1 MLQGLTQRFEY
12 VRDPSAVKFD
22 PLFVTVTFLNPPYR
36 EILRATQTKTTKQ
49 YLLELCK
56 PPESPE
62 FDTNLQDDDNAYV
75 LEDQDTESNLQENCH
90 ITPPSKRPKLL
101 SRVASLIEEKKKQSN
116 SSVSLSAEE
125 KEVDRYSMDSFNTAL
140 EDDPFD
146 FWNTIKNYPI
156 IASIACDI
164 LCLPPSTAP
173 MERVFSTSGESTSGK
188 RNKLT
193 DNNLEREVLLRK
205 NKKYLTKI

>member
-1 MLQGLTQRFEY
+1 MH
-12 VRDPSAVKFD
+12 
-22 PLFVTVTFLNPPYR
+22 PPYG
-36 EILRATQTKTTKQ
+36 EILTATQTKTAKQ

-62 FDTNLQDDDNAYV
+62 FDTNLQDDDYTYV
-75 LEDQDTESNLQENCH
+75 SEDQDAESNLQENCH

-116 SSVSLSAEE
+116 SNVSLSAEE
-125 KEVDRYSMDSFNTAL
+125 KEVDRYSMDSFNTEL

-156 IASIACDI
+156 IAPIACDI
-164 LCLPPSTAP
+164 LCVPPSTAP
-173 MERVFSTSGESTSGK
+173 IERAFSTSGESTSGK
-188 RNKLT
+188 RNRLT
-193 DNNLEREVLLRK
+193 DYNLEREVLLRK
-205 NKKYLTKI
+205 NKKYLTEM

>member
-1 MLQGLTQRFEY
+1 
-12 VRDPSAVKFD
+12 
-22 PLFVTVTFLNPPYR
+22 
-36 EILRATQTKTTKQ
+36 
-49 YLLELCK
+49 
-56 PPESPE
+56 
-62 FDTNLQDDDNAYV
+62 
-75 LEDQDTESNLQENCH
+75 
-90 ITPPSKRPKLL
+90 
-101 SRVASLIEEKKKQSN
+101 
-116 SSVSLSAEE
+116 
-125 KEVDRYSMDSFNTAL
+125 MDSFNTAL

-156 IASIACDI
+156 ITSIACDI
-164 LCLPPSTAP
+164 LSLPPSTAP